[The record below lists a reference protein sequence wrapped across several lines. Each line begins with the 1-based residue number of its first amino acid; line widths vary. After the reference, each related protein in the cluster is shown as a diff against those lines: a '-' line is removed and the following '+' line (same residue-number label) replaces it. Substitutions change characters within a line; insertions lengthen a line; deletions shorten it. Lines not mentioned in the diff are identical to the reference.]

1 MSCEDSVGDADDPV
15 MGCNLIRSFHPV
27 HRLQMLCGRRR
38 CTTGAIRPRIYV
50 DGQIRA
56 YRYTTE
62 SLKGQRGLTQAKTKA
77 IPSPWRASPK
87 AAIKGLRQPKRD
99 TKNKIADDRATF
111 CRHIQR
117 QQSSSRES
125 IQYTT
130 GQAGARQGLAL
141 LLKPLRCLMRDG
153 PWVS

>member
-38 CTTGAIRPRIYV
+38 CTTGAIRPRNYV

-62 SLKGQRGLTQAKTKA
+62 FLKGRRGLTQAKTKA
-77 IPSPWRASPK
+77 KPSAWQASLK
-87 AAIKGLRQPKRD
+87 TAIKGLKQPKRD
-99 TKNKIADDRATF
+99 TKNKIADDRSTF

-117 QQSSSRES
+117 QKSSFRES

-130 GQAGARQGLAL
+130 GRSGARQALAIL
-141 LLKPLRCLMRDG
+141 L
-153 PWVS
+153 